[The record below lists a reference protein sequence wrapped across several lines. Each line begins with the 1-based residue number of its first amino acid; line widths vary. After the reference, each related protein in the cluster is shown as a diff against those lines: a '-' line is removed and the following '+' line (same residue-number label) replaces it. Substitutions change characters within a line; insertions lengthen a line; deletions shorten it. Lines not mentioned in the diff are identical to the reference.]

1 MNTTDNSGPQPLNE
15 EKAMNAPSQAPS
27 QAINIRLSRISYPRA
42 TWWAMLLL
50 VAVFLLFGLWAE
62 ASLPAAQTNATD
74 WQTSLAGVPW
84 VAEISTVWR

>member
-1 MNTTDNSGPQPLNE
+1 MNTTETSGPQPLKE
-15 EKAMNAPSQAPS
+15 ENNMNAPSQAM
-27 QAINIRLSRISYPRA
+27 NIRLSRISYPRA

-62 ASLPAAQTNATD
+62 ASLPAAQTSATD

-84 VAEISTVWR
+84 VAEISTIWR